1 MISWSELRGLSR
13 SAGPVIKK
21 ALLSGQLFR
30 PQCELTEPHPDILAE
45 YDVEIPLE
53 GGSFVTANVFRSKR
67 AAEHGEKV
75 PAVMCAHP
83 YDNRLI
89 PALGKTPLGGAP
101 IQYRMVP
108 QDGPTRFSRQTSWE
122 SPDPNF
128 WVPAGY
134 AVVNMNMPGYAS
146 SGGQPGFF
154 TQEQTDAFAEAI
166 DWIGARDWCTGSV
179 GLNGV
184 SYLAITQYPVAA
196 GGAKGG
202 VPGCLKAICPWEGLH
217 DFYQDMFFEGGV
229 EEKGFPL
236 FWWHT
241 EVKNTINTSMEDF
254 LRIEGQLP
262 HEMAEAHPFYDD
274 YWQEKVTDVRDIE
287 IPMLICASCSDQ
299 GLHTRGS
306 FRIFSQARSK
316 QKWVYTH
323 RSLKWTAYYSSEV
336 QQLTRAFFDCFL
348 KGEADNGFLE
358 KKPVRLEVRSS
369 RDVIHEVREEEA
381 WPPARTRPQAL
392 FLAEGGALVPE
403 MPEQTEFV
411 YDARRGDLRFEHRF
425 ETDTELTGYM
435 KLKLWVEARPSPAS
449 AAHPDDMTLFICV
462 DKIDRAGQRVP
473 FFGSVGN
480 FEDAVARGLISVS
493 RRALDK
499 ERSSSWE
506 PVLLNSRDEKL
517 SPGDVVPL
525 EIAINPSSTFFAAGE
540 GLRLIVAPNE
550 IVPSPPYVKSNA
562 GNRGIHVIHAGGE
575 FDSHL
580 LVPAISQA

>member
-1 MISWSELRGLSR
+1 MITWSELRGLSR

-67 AAEHGEKV
+67 AAERGEKV
-75 PAVMCAHP
+75 PVVMCAHP

-101 IQYRMVP
+101 IQYRMIP

-146 SGGQPGFF
+146 SGGQPGLF

-184 SYLAITQYPVAA
+184 SFLAMSQYPVAA
-196 GGAKGG
+196 GRARGG
-202 VPGCLKAICPWEGLH
+202 VPRCLKAICPWEGLH
-217 DFYQDMFFEGGV
+217 DPYQDMFFEGGV
-229 EEKGFPL
+229 QEQGFPL

-254 LRIEGQLP
+254 ARIEGQMPQELT
-262 HEMAEAHPFYDD
+262 EVHPFYDD
-274 YWQEKVTDVRDIE
+274 YWKEKVTDVRSIE
-287 IPMLICASCSDQ
+287 IPMLICASFSDQ

-306 FRIFSQARSK
+306 FRIFRQARSE

-323 RSLKWTAYYSSEV
+323 RSLKWTAYYSPEV

-348 KGEADNGFLE
+348 KGERDNGFLD

-369 RDVIHEVREEEA
+369 RDAIHEVREEEA
-381 WPPARTRPQAL
+381 WPPARTRPRSF
-392 FLAEGGALVPE
+392 FLAEGGALAEEAPE
-403 MPEQTEFV
+403 RAEFV
-411 YDARRGDLRFEHRF
+411 YDARKGDLRFEHRF
-425 ETDTELTGYM
+425 ETDTEVTGYM

-506 PVLLNSRDEKL
+506 PVLLNARDEKL

-550 IVPSPPYVKSNA
+550 IIPSPPYVKSNA
-562 GNRGIHVIHAGGE
+562 GNRGTHVIHAGGE

-580 LVPAISQA
+580 RVPVIPRA